1 MPVVTGTAYWASV
14 LTPNTNYE
22 PVYTVNLVVPDDVAK
37 TFKDNGFTI
46 KEMNEGPAVIIKRKV
61 NGPKGMIRQA
71 PELLDKNKQPI
82 NVNVGNGSTVRVLYK
97 EWSSEYKGKLFKGLD
112 FCKMQVIDLVEFGG
126 VDDDFDIVEDD
137 EEIDDL

>member
-1 MPVVTGTAYWASV
+1 
-14 LTPNTNYE
+14 
-22 PVYTVNLVVPDDVAK
+22 
-37 TFKDNGFTI
+37 
-46 KEMNEGPAVIIKRKV
+46 MNEGPAVIIKRKV

-126 VDDDFDIVEDD
+126 VDDDFDIIEDD

>member
-126 VDDDFDIVEDD
+126 VDDDFDIIEDD

>member
-1 MPVVTGTAYWASV
+1 MFCRNRGC
-14 LTPNTNYE
+14 NE
-22 PVYTVNLVVPDDVAK
+22 KPVYTVNLVVPDDVAK

-126 VDDDFDIVEDD
+126 VDDDFDIIEDD

>member
-46 KEMNEGPAVIIKRKV
+46 KEMNEGPAIIIKRKV

>member
-1 MPVVTGTAYWASV
+1 MPVVTATAYWASV

-37 TFKDNGFTI
+37 TFKDNGFTV

-126 VDDDFDIVEDD
+126 VDDDFDIIEDD

>member
-22 PVYTVNLVVPDDVAK
+22 PVYTVNLVVTDDVAK
-37 TFKDNGFTI
+37 TFKANGYTI
-46 KEMNEGPAVIIKRKV
+46 KEMNEGPAIVIKRKV
-61 NGPKGMIRQA
+61 SGPKGMIRPA

-97 EWSSEYKGKLFKGLD
+97 EWSSEYKGTLFKGLD

>member
-37 TFKDNGFTI
+37 TFKDNGFTV

-126 VDDDFDIVEDD
+126 VDDDFDIIEDD

>member
-97 EWSSEYKGKLFKGLD
+97 EWSSEYKGTLFKGLD

-126 VDDDFDIVEDD
+126 VDDDFDVIDD

>member
-37 TFKDNGFTI
+37 TFKANGFTI
-46 KEMNEGPAVIIKRKV
+46 KEMNEGPAIIIKRKV
-61 NGPKGMIRQA
+61 SGPKGMIRPP
-71 PELLDKNKQPI
+71 PELLDNNKQPI

-126 VDDDFDIVEDD
+126 VDDDFDVVEDD

>member
-46 KEMNEGPAVIIKRKV
+46 KEMNEGPAIIIKRKV

-71 PELLDKNKQPI
+71 PELLDKNKQPL

-112 FCKMQVIDLVEFGG
+112 FCKMQVIDLIEFGG